1 MGNYFFRIKDADLEK
16 LMVFLQQR
24 KKSNFVAEAIN
35 FYLKNEKE
43 EEIKKFI
50 NPLFFK
56 EFTQLLKKIK
66 GEKWKN

>member
-1 MGNYFFRIKDADLEK
+1 MANYFFRIKDADLEK

-66 GEKWKN
+66 DKK

>member
-43 EEIKKFI
+43 EKIKKFI

-66 GEKWKN
+66 DKK